1 MIRQDHNNI
10 LVLVSIMLLFISP
23 ATFVS
28 SWMITTATT
37 RHHRSLPLWS
47 LSLKSSRR
55 IEDNDDEFASFAAT
69 LDDDY
74 TNTVTTTTK
83 TSPKKASSS
92 RSVSSSS
99 STSSTPSKW
108 QNDLDKLMF
117 DRTTTIAQRQILI
130 SDLFNANNEIRQSLT
145 TALRDRTID
154 PLLTPTGKKLQ
165 DGTRAVAYQLQTD
178 IIPSLTAAAAKTTTS
193 STTSSSSYSN
203 TKKSS
208 NGNLFP
214 PPLPIPNFSSL
225 LPPIPNPEDV
235 TKFSNRLLNTVTNQI
250 QKNMETFQSD
260 LQQDPSR
267 IPSRIVKQA
276 EDIINEA
283 SNVFAET
290 PIGLKEPPYTVIM
303 SNEDYE
309 IRDYPAY
316 TVATTTMST
325 AIMND
330 SGSSYDDDDN
340 NDGDISATPL
350 SVADQ
355 GVAFNT
361 LASYIFGANDE
372 NRSMEMTT
380 PVTTTMSGEMRFY
393 IPETQPPEPLSQ
405 DAVMTSEFSYDTT
418 PSKIRIEQI
427 PAARLAV
434 RRFTGFVTNGEILRQ
449 KEALLNAIQKDS
461 NTIEI
466 DVPHGQPVKHIIFQY
481 NPPYTIPVLRR
492 NEIAVPVTIISDE
505 DTE

>member
-1 MIRQDHNNI
+1 M
-10 LVLVSIMLLFISP
+10 
-23 ATFVS
+23 
-28 SWMITTATT
+28 
-37 RHHRSLPLWS
+37 
-47 LSLKSSRR
+47 
-55 IEDNDDEFASFAAT
+55 
-69 LDDDY
+69 
-74 TNTVTTTTK
+74 
-83 TSPKKASSS
+83 
-92 RSVSSSS
+92 
-99 STSSTPSKW
+99 
-108 QNDLDKLMF
+108 
-117 DRTTTIAQRQILI
+117 
-130 SDLFNANNEIRQSLT
+130 
-145 TALRDRTID
+145 
-154 PLLTPTGKKLQ
+154 TPTGKKLQ

-178 IIPSLTAAAAKTTTS
+178 IIPSFTAAAKTT
-193 STTSSSSYSN
+193 SSSSSS
-203 TKKSS
+203 SS
-208 NGNLFP
+208 NNSNNNSNGSTGTLFP

-250 QKNMETFQSD
+250 QKNIETFQSD

-290 PIGLKEPPYTVIM
+290 PIGLQEPPYTVIM
-303 SNEDYE
+303 SNDEYE

-330 SGSSYDDDDN
+330 SENNYVK
-340 NDGDISATPL
+340 NDGDISAPM

-372 NRSMEMTT
+372 NRAMEMTT

-393 IPETQPPEPLSQ
+393 IPEPQPPEPLSQ
-405 DAVMTSEFSYDTT
+405 DAVMTNEFSYDTT

-434 RRFTGFVTNGEILRQ
+434 RRFTGFVTNGEIVRQ
-449 KEALLNAIQKDS
+449 KEALLNAIQNDC

-492 NEIAVPVTIISDE
+492 NEIAVPVTIISDDDEEEE
-505 DTE
+505 DIEY